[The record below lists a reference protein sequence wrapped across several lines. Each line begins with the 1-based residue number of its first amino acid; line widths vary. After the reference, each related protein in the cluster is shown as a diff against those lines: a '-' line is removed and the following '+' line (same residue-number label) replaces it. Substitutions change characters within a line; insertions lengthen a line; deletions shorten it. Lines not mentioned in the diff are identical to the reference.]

1 MPITLSSTS
10 KNGSLTISNVNNR
23 FGGLTLVQSNPSY
36 VTDGLVLN
44 LDAAQYGGSGNW
56 LDLTVNGNDGT
67 AVQTPTYSSNQSGYF
82 DFDGGSITATGQV
95 DSFSISDDS
104 TLDTMNSMS
113 IEMWINTDTV
123 QGLST
128 SPNLL
133 FSKRETTSNGY
144 IGFFTSA
151 SYTFRIGTAS
161 PTQLSWSVPPV
172 TGSWQQLVITVGSGS
187 GGNVYRNGS
196 LVQTSTYT
204 GSFGNINTSA
214 NLLIGDVNPNATGV
228 YGYDGKISVV
238 RVYNRVL
245 SSTEVLQNY
254 DTIKD
259 RYFTSPNIVT
269 NNLMLHLDA
278 GDPDSYGGSGTTW
291 YDLTGNNRNA
301 TLVNTPTYD
310 NVTAGGLFS
319 FDDTS
324 FEYATIPNIGDLS
337 TFTIETWCR
346 IHKSLT
352 GKVTAVVTNQ
362 YDLSTKLNFSIGTNR
377 APTSYNMSFGY
388 FNGSW
393 RNVNGFASSLNT
405 WYHLVGTY
413 DGTTLKFYKNGVLDT
428 ETNYSG
434 TPQSGGE
441 IRIARRWD
449 DAANVSS
456 NFFDGDISVVR
467 IYNTDLNSTQV
478 TQNYD
483 SQKSRFGL

>member
-1 MPITLSSTS
+1 MPLTFSDSGLNVSKGLFFGSINLIPITSEISPLYTT
-10 KNGSLTISNVNNR
+10 NGLI
-23 FGGLTLVQSNPSY
+23 
-36 VTDGLVLN
+36 LN
-44 LDAAQYGGSGNW
+44 LDASGYIGNGNW
-56 LDLTVNGNDGT
+56 LDLTVNGNDAT
-67 AVQTPTYSSNQSGYF
+67 SVQSPTYSSNQSGYF
-82 DFDGGSITATGQV
+82 DFNGGSITATGQV

-113 IEMWINTDTV
+113 IEMWINTDSV

-161 PTQLSWSVPPV
+161 PSQLTWSVPPV

-204 GSFGNINTSA
+204 GSFGNINTNA
-214 NLLIGDVNPNATGV
+214 NLLIGDVNPNASGV
-228 YGYDGKISVV
+228 YGYDGKISIV

-245 SSTEVLQNY
+245 SSADILQNY
-254 DTIKD
+254 DAVKD
-259 RYFTSPNIVT
+259 RYFTTPNIVT

-278 GDPDSYGGSGTTW
+278 GNPDSYGGSGTTW
-291 YDLTGNNRNA
+291 YDLTGNGRNA

-319 FDDTS
+319 FDDVS

-337 TFTIETWCR
+337 TFSIETWCR

-362 YDLSTKLNFSIGTNR
+362 FDLSTKLNFSIGTNR

-388 FNGSW
+388 YNGAW
-393 RNVNGFASSLNT
+393 RNVNGFATSLNT
-405 WYHLVGTY
+405 WYHLLGTY

-449 DAANVSS
+449 ESATNSS

-467 IYNTDLNSTQV
+467 IYNTALNSTQV